1 MTDKPSAQ
9 PASRPPEAADQHPL
23 IGQTVNK
30 YRVTRM
36 IGSGGMG
43 AVFEAVHESI
53 NQRVAI
59 KVLHAKLTAD
69 PSAVARFM
77 VEAKTTSMVQHVGL
91 VRVFDYGQIA
101 DGSAYMMMEFLEG
114 ESLKARLA
122 KVTKLEVVDA
132 LRITRQI
139 AAALAAAHEKG
150 VVHRDLKPENVLL
163 VPDPETP
170 SGERAKVLD
179 FGIAK
184 VMEPEGG
191 EVLKTTTGA
200 ILGTPTYMSPEQCR
214 GIGKTTEKSDIY
226 SLGAM
231 LYQMLSGQP
240 PFVGSGAGDLI
251 AMHIM
256 EKPRPLRELAA
267 NVSPEIE
274 TLVHQMLEKKPDER
288 PSMRQVLQGLE
299 QLGLSSTASGVG
311 TAVVIVPPPQAA
323 PAKPEPI
330 PAPEPKSRLPLVLG
344 AGGGA
349 LAIVIA
355 LLGLLRGPAK
365 VPTEVPPVVK
375 TVEPAPVNRVTL
387 SVETEPKGAQV
398 LRLPMMEPAGITP
411 YQINHL
417 KTDGKLELLVRL
429 PGYHEQKVGFAGDRD
444 DKRSIKL
451 EPAPPPPP
459 LAGSAV
465 TPSEIAKKNAPLVKK
480 PIVAVKPLVK
490 PQVKPAKKDDD
501 LVVPVVR

>member
-1 MTDKPSAQ
+1 MFDWRVAVAYSSIGPYQIT
-9 PASRPPEAADQHPL
+9 RPL
-23 IGQTVNK
+23 GQ
-30 YRVTRM
+30 
-36 IGSGGMG
+36 GGMG
-43 AVFEAVHESI
+43 AVYEAISPDQGH
-53 NQRVAI
+53 RVAI
-59 KVLHAKLTAD
+59 KVLHARHTH
-69 PSAVARFM
+69 STEAVARFFN
-77 VEAKTTSMVQHVGL
+77 EAKAVNLIGHEGL
-91 VRVFDYGQIA
+91 VKITEHGHLP
-101 DGSAYMMMEFLEG
+101 DGSAYLVMEY
-114 ESLKARLA
+114 LA
-122 KVTKLEVVDA
+122 GDNLAIHLHRRGRMSERDV
-132 LRITRQI
+132 LRVAGQL
-139 AAALAAAHEKG
+139 ASVLAATHAAG
-150 VVHRDLKPENVLL
+150 IVHRDLKPGNVML
-163 VPDPETP
+163 VPDN
-170 SGERAKVLD
+170 SVADGERVKLLD

-184 VMEPEGG
+184 LSLP
-191 EVLKTTTGA
+191 TGSGA
-200 ILGTPTYMSPEQCR
+200 APMTHVGAMLGTPQYMSPEQCR

-365 VPTEVPPVVK
+365 APTEVPPVVK
-375 TVEPAPVNRVTL
+375 AVEPAPVNRVTL